1 MAKERLINTRF
12 WQDGWI
18 RRLNPL
24 DRYLYLY
31 FLTNEYTNIS
41 GIYELPLSTIS
52 YGCGIDERDLEKTML
67 PRLQP
72 KIFYKNGWVII
83 VNFLKHQRMK
93 SIKIERG
100 VILALKNVPK
110 PIFNFAKSK
119 GYGYDMDMISSHII
133 YSNLNPNYNY
143 NHKLAETSSALRVKK
158 MKKNS
163 FNYKETNHEDSYED
177 VVDLETGE
185 KSVPKRENTK
195 KYPNARKVFA
205 LFGNVPANW
214 RINKTQ
220 LQSAENLF
228 TERGIEQII
237 KALQFYKENKDEE
250 YCPVINSPY
259 DLDSKWAKLVVFK
272 KKQ

>member
-12 WQDGWI
+12 WQDGWV

-83 VNFLKHQRMK
+83 INFLKHQRMK

-100 VILALKNVPK
+100 VVLALKNVPK

-133 YSNLNPNYNY
+133 YPNLNSNPNYNI
-143 NHKLAETSSALRVKK
+143 NIAETSSALRVKNK
-158 MKKNS
+158 NMKTYNE
-163 FNYKETNHEDSYED
+163 NEPYEEPVLD
-177 VVDLETGE
+177 DDT
-185 KSVPKRENTK
+185 REIVNKKPQTK
-195 KYPNARKVFA
+195 KYPNALKVFN
-205 LFGNVPANW
+205 LFGKYPLNW
-214 RINKTQ
+214 KINKTQ
-220 LQSAENLF
+220 LQAAENLF
-228 TERGIEQII
+228 TERGSEQII
-237 KALQFYKENKDEE
+237 KALQFYKENKDNEF
-250 YCPVINSPY
+250 CPTINSPY
-259 DLDSKWAKLVVFK
+259 DLDSKWAKIIGFK
-272 KKQ
+272 KRL